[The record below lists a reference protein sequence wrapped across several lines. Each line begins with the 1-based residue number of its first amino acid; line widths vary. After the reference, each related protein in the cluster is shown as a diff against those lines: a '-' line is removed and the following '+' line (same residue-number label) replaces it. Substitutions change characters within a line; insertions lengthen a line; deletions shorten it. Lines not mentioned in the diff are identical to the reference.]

1 MLVAAALRCPRLGC
15 ACACHERQNLFLIH
29 IYLAHLKM
37 IGEEGNLPSMC
48 LPKVGGGVK
57 GKIPEIGFCAESR
70 RFYIS

>member
-1 MLVAAALRCPRLGC
+1 
-15 ACACHERQNLFLIH
+15 
-29 IYLAHLKM
+29 M